1 MNTTLQG
8 ESYEDK
14 VYAYFSSLLDNDIL
28 PFAPKGSLKLPWN
41 PILAKDSTYPI
52 QEDWN
57 ISNAM

>member
-28 PFAPKGSLKLPWN
+28 PFAPKAYSK
-41 PILAKDSTYPI
+41 IFKHKSYKTATSREIICD
-52 QEDWN
+52 
-57 ISNAM
+57 M

>member
-28 PFAPKGSLKLPWN
+28 PFAPKDAQYTTIQDL
-41 PILAKDSTYPI
+41 IL
-52 QEDWN
+52 
-57 ISNAM
+57 

>member
-28 PFAPKGSLKLPWN
+28 PFAPKGQFKTSVESHP
-41 PILAKDSTYPI
+41 S
-52 QEDWN
+52 QR
-57 ISNAM
+57 